1 MGQEIHQ
8 LLDKEKQRIDRYREF
23 IHTEPQD
30 LFDVWDWM
38 APQPVPPYF
47 REHYQDLREK
57 ILDTLNAVYND
68 GYYIE
73 GSGAQT
79 ILNSLERYYQTHLK
93 LKREKK

>member
-8 LLDKEKQRIDRYREF
+8 LLGKEKQRIMRYLVL
-23 IHTEPQD
+23 INNEPQD
-30 LFDVWDWM
+30 VIDFLGLQWSTESDKRNWK
-38 APQPVPPYF
+38 
-47 REHYQDLREK
+47 RHLIE
-57 ILDTLNAVYND
+57 TLSAIYDD